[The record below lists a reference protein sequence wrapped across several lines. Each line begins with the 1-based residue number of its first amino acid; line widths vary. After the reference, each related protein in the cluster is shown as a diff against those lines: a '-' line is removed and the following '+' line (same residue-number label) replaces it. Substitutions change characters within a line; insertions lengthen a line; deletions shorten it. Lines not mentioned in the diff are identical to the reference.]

1 MIWPATAVSRI
12 LPRPCTDPV
21 ALVFDRSPSR
31 SWVDNA
37 VRLIE
42 ADARRSADT
51 HLLRYPL
58 PASWCGDCDVQL
70 YLKDETTHITGSLKH
85 RLARS
90 LFLYALCNGW
100 INEDTTVVEASSG
113 STAVS
118 EAYFA
123 ALLGLTFIAV
133 MPASTSPS
141 KITLIEAQGARCHFV
156 KKSSDVY
163 AEAERLAAETGGHYL
178 DQFTNAERAT
188 DWRGNNNIAESIFAQ
203 MQQET
208 HPVPSWIVVGAG
220 TGGTSA
226 TIGRYIRYRRYPTRL
241 CVVDPE
247 NSAFFPAF
255 AQGRRDIVTGASSR
269 IEGIGRPRVEPSF
282 LPDVVDRMISVPD
295 AASVAAARHV
305 SAVLGRRVG
314 PSTGTNMWGA
324 LSLLAEMVAH
334 GRAGSVVTLLAD
346 SGDRYADT
354 YFRDEWLAEKGLDP
368 SESAQVFGEFE
379 KSGRWP

>member
-1 MIWPATAVSRI
+1 VTESVSVATRSQ
-12 LPRPCTDPV
+12 PR
-21 ALVFDRSPSR
+21 R
-31 SWVDNA
+31 WVDNA

-42 ADARRSADT
+42 ADSRRSADT

-58 PASWCGDCDVQL
+58 PSLWCDGVDVQL
-70 YLKDETTHITGSLKH
+70 YLKDESTHITGSLKH

-100 INEDTTVVEASSG
+100 IGEHTTVIEASSG

-123 ALLGLTFIAV
+123 ALLGLPFIAV
-133 MPASTSPS
+133 MTSSTSAS
-141 KITLIEAQGARCHFV
+141 KIALIESQGGRCHFV
-156 KKSSDVY
+156 AEAGQVY
-163 AEAERLAAETGGHYL
+163 AEAERLAEETGGHYL

-188 DWRGNNNIAESIFAQ
+188 DWRGNNNIAESIFEQ
-203 MQQET
+203 MHDEP
-208 HPVPSWIVVGAG
+208 HPVPDWVVVGAG

-241 CVVDPE
+241 CVADPE
-247 NSAFFPAF
+247 NSAFFPAY
-255 AQGRRDIVTGASSR
+255 AMGRRDVVTGASSR

-282 LPDVVDRMISVPD
+282 LPDVVDCMVTVPD
-295 AASVAAARHV
+295 AASVAAAHHV

-314 PSTGTNMWGA
+314 PSTGTNVWGA
-324 LSLLAEMVAH
+324 FGLLAEMVATK
-334 GRAGSVVTLLAD
+334 RSGSVVTLIAD

-354 YFRDEWLAEKGLDP
+354 YFDDEWLASHRLDP
-368 SESAQVFGEFE
+368 SESAKVLVEFE
-379 KSGRWP
+379 RSGRWS